1 MINKSSDS
9 KAMSGHLNRYLEV
22 LRLRPGATLDEVN
35 TTYYTIIK
43 KFPENPTEEEEQ
55 RLQELKHAYDMLRR
69 SYAPREK
76 KVIEV
81 LLNRRLLIPTLSA
94 LTVVLLVALVA
105 LNYGTIKLKLTHY
118 NTGAMLRLKSESQ
131 PYGEVVGFEARHSFP
146 IGNPSA
152 AYAIKL
158 AGGQQ
163 TVWVSERLVVNGMT
177 PAAK

>member
-1 MINKSSDS
+1 MINKSSDN
-9 KAMSGHLNRYLEV
+9 KAMSGHLNRYIEV
-22 LRLRPGATLDEVN
+22 LGLRPGATLDEVN

-43 KFPENPTEEEEQ
+43 KFPENPTEEEEA

-76 KVIEV
+76 GIEV

-105 LNYGTIKLKLTHY
+105 LNYGTIKLKMTHY
-118 NTGAMLRLKSESQ
+118 QTGAVLRLRSESQ
-131 PYGEVVGFEARHSFP
+131 AYGEVVGFEPLHTFP

-152 AYAIKL
+152 AYAIRL
-158 AGGQQ
+158 TGGQQ
-163 TVWVSERLVVNGMT
+163 TVWVSERLVVNGMA
-177 PAAK
+177 PAQK

>member
-43 KFPENPTEEEEQ
+43 KFPQNPTEEEEQ

-69 SYAPREK
+69 SYAPKEK
-76 KVIEV
+76 GIEV
-81 LLNRRLLIPTLSA
+81 LLNKRLLIPTLSV
-94 LTVVLLVALVA
+94 LSVVLIVALVA
-105 LNYGTIKLKLTHY
+105 LNYGTIKLKMTHY
-118 NTGAMLRLKSESQ
+118 NTGAVLRLKSENQ
-131 PYGEVVGFEARHSFP
+131 PYGEVVGFEARHAFP

-163 TVWVSERLVVNGMT
+163 TVWVSERLVVNGM
-177 PAAK
+177 AKAEK

>member
-1 MINKSSDS
+1 MINKSSDN

-43 KFPENPTEEEEQ
+43 KFPQNPTEEEEQ

-69 SYAPREK
+69 SYAPKEK
-76 KVIEV
+76 GIEV
-81 LLNRRLLIPTLSA
+81 LLNKRLLIPTLSV

-118 NTGAMLRLKSESQ
+118 NAGAVLRLKTENQ
-131 PYGEVVGFEARHSFP
+131 PYGEVVGFEAQHAFP

-158 AGGQQ
+158 AGVQQ
-163 TVWVSERLVVNGMT
+163 TVWVSERLVVNGMA
-177 PAAK
+177 PAQK

>member
-1 MINKSSDS
+1 MNNKSGDS

-43 KFPENPTEEEEQ
+43 KFPQNPTEEEEQ

-69 SYAPREK
+69 SYAPK
-76 KVIEV
+76 KKGIVV
-81 LLNRRLLIPTLSA
+81 LLNKRLLIPTLSA
-94 LTVVLLVALVA
+94 LTVVLLVALVV

-118 NTGAMLRLKSESQ
+118 NTGAVLRLKRESQ
-131 PYGEVVGFEARHSFP
+131 PYGEVVGFEARHAFP

-158 AGGQQ
+158 ADGQQ
-163 TVWVSERLVVNGMT
+163 TVWVSERLVVNGM
-177 PAAK
+177 AKAEK